1 MLWAGDWWVNFMPP
15 QNSSIQPVS
24 VGFCGTERVD
34 GVRRTAVT
42 GCCRRRFPSYAQK
55 PLTWPGQHCD
65 IISVAER
72 SARKCS
78 QNDNND
84 DDDGQHTK
92 AKPTFRALCFC
103 VCVCVSTAVRMAK
116 KDTARCALCASLCWD
131 AEKHNSVTSKRRQG
145 KSDSILD
152 AKRRHQKHPPAR
164 LFLGEGR
171 AGQRRRRK
179 KKLKQKYSTQRICA
193 FTCPPV

>member
-72 SARKCS
+72 SSRKCS

-103 VCVCVSTAVRMAK
+103 MCVCLCVRCRPHGKERHSAVCTVRLAV
-116 KDTARCALCASLCWD
+116 LG
-131 AEKHNSVTSKRRQG
+131 RRETQ
-145 KSDSILD
+145 L
-152 AKRRHQKHPPAR
+152 RH
-164 LFLGEGR
+164 
-171 AGQRRRRK
+171 
-179 KKLKQKYSTQRICA
+179 KQKKARQI
-193 FTCPPV
+193 